1 MRNALTIA
9 RRVLSQFSHDKRTLA
24 LLFVAPVVVLW
35 LLSVLL
41 GADAYEPRL
50 ATVDLPASF
59 QSALEEQDARI
70 TDASEAEAE
79 RLLRANEA
87 DAVLRMRDDAT
98 LEIWAAIPQRPPL
111 RRMRWRRRSPR
122 RSRTR
127 PTK

>member
-70 TDASEAEAE
+70 TDASEAEAALIPENEHDELAE
-79 RLLRANEA
+79 RIAHYQRDYAEA
-87 DAVLRMRDDAT
+87 LAACEEVEGDSGTATDAG
-98 LEIWAAIPQRPPL
+98 LEL
-111 RRMRWRRRSPR
+111 
-122 RSRTR
+122 
-127 PTK
+127 

>member
-70 TDASEAEAE
+70 TDASEAEAALIPENEHDELAE
-79 RLLRANEA
+79 RIAHYQRDYAEA
-87 DAVLRMRDDAT
+87 LAACKEVEGDSGTATDAG
-98 LEIWAAIPQRPPL
+98 LEL
-111 RRMRWRRRSPR
+111 
-122 RSRTR
+122 
-127 PTK
+127 